1 MRTDQPERFLFL
13 FSSNFRVF
21 LLTLFPNLQF
31 PALLLLDGHIMRGGM
46 STFLSSSAPAAPL
59 DDAQGK
65 AANELGRTRRLMPPV
80 PT

>member
-31 PALLLLDGHIMRGGM
+31 PVLLY
-46 STFLSSSAPAAPL
+46 S
-59 DDAQGK
+59 
-65 AANELGRTRRLMPPV
+65 
-80 PT
+80 